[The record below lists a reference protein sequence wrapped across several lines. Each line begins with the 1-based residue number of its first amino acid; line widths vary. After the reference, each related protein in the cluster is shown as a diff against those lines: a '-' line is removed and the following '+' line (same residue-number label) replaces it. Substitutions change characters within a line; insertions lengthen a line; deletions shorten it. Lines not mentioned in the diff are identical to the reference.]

1 MGYPKV
7 TCDLPKLLENVN
19 AAADLLHQ
27 GGRTFAAV
35 TKSVCA
41 DAPIVDMLNRS
52 RCDWIADSRV
62 KNLVLVKTHKPR
74 FLLRIAQ
81 PWETANVVAAAD
93 YSFQSEPETIR
104 LLARE
109 AEKQGRRHGI
119 ILAVDMG
126 DLREGCFYQDI
137 DDIERTAE
145 AVLREKSLTLCGVGT
160 NLGCFGGVKASRD
173 NMMGLCAI
181 ARHLRTK
188 YKIELPYVSGMST
201 LGHKMLL
208 RGEMPE
214 EINHARL
221 SELWLTGGDAVN
233 HCDVPGMHTDAFTL
247 SAQVVEIK
255 VKASK
260 PIGEIGGDAFG
271 HVYERPDLGP
281 MRRGIIACGAQDT
294 DCEHLVPLDRRIRIL
309 GGSSDHTLLD
319 LSAAP
324 EVRVGDIVRFRMKW
338 GAVMR
343 AYTSRYVEKEYIPL
357 V

>member
-7 TCDLPKLLENVN
+7 TCDLNKLLENVN
-19 AAADLLHQ
+19 AAADLMHE
-27 GGRTFAAV
+27 GGRTLAAV
-35 TKSVCA
+35 TKSFCA

-52 RCDWIADSRV
+52 RCDWIADSRME
-62 KNLVLVKTHKPR
+62 NLAPMKTQKPR

-81 PWETANVVAAAD
+81 PWEVESVIASTE

-104 LLARE
+104 LLAQA
-109 AEKQGRRHGI
+109 AERQGRTHGI
-119 ILAVDMG
+119 IMAIDMG
-126 DLREGCFYQDI
+126 DLREGCFFRDMEDI
-137 DDIERTAE
+137 DRTAE
-145 AVLREKSLTLCGVGT
+145 AVLREKSLTLSGVGT
-160 NLGCFGGVKASRD
+160 NLGCFGGVKASRE
-173 NMMGLCAI
+173 NMEGLCAI
-181 ARHLRTK
+181 ARHLREK
-188 YKIELPYVSGMST
+188 YQIELPYVSGLST
-201 LGHKMLL
+201 LGHKMLF
-208 RGEMPE
+208 RGEMPA

-221 SELWLTGGDAVN
+221 SEMWLTGGDAVN
-233 HCDVPGMHTDAFTL
+233 ICDVPGMHTDTFTL

-271 HVYERPDLGP
+271 HVYERPDLGS

-294 DCEHLVPLDRRIRIL
+294 DREHLVPLDERIRIL

-324 EVRVGDIVRFRMKW
+324 EIRVGDVVHFRMKW

-357 V
+357 K